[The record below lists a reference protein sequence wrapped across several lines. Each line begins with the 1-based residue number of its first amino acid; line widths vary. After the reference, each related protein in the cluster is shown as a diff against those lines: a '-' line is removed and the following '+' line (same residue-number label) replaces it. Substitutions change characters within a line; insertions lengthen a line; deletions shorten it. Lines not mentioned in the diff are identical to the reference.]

1 MFALFYTSCYVCAI
15 DFILRKKK
23 KERIAPLFRAKKKQI
38 KNTKTNFE

>member
-23 KERIAPLFRAKKKQI
+23 KKERIAPLFRAKKK
-38 KNTKTNFE
+38 TNKKY